1 VPGPGGSGRTEV
13 RRKETFV
20 TVPSAWTARRPETI
34 VAYFDPV
41 TAPLPPRDVRRGLAH
56 HEVPDP
62 LRNDVRVLGE
72 FLGRVLREAGGDEL
86 LADVE
91 RLRELAIAA
100 HDEPDSDALERA
112 EQLVSTFS
120 LARAEQV
127 ARAFTCYFHLANT
140 AEEYHR
146 VRVLR
151 EREASLEPHHLAP
164 DDSLPAAV
172 AQATA
177 ELGREETLRRLQAL
191 EFRPV
196 FTAHPTE
203 ARRRAVSSAI
213 RRIAELVAERDVR
226 SIGGMSLVEN
236 DRRLL
241 AEIDTLWR
249 TAPLRQAKP
258 TVLDEVRTVLNVF
271 DSTLSEVFPDV
282 YRRLD
287 DWLLG
292 DAAGTTPPAVRP
304 FARVGSW
311 IGGDRDGNPNVT
323 AEITREA
330 AALASERALRSLEA
344 AARRTADTLTLDADG
359 TTPSPELSAL
369 WQRQR
374 IMSEAVTSRIAGEAP
389 GEPHRRVVLVVAER
403 VAATRERNS
412 DLAYS
417 SAQDLEHDLLVVQRS
432 LAAAGAT
439 RPAYGDLQRLIW
451 QVTTFGFHL
460 AELEVRQHSQVH
472 AAALAD
478 LEAHGVD
485 GALEQRTLEVLD
497 TFRAIGNV
505 QRRFGVQA
513 ARRYIVSFTQS
524 SEHLAT
530 VYRLAEL
537 AFEGADEVPV
547 IDAIPLFETFADL
560 EASVDILEG
569 ALAIPQ
575 VQRRLAE
582 NGRRVEVMLGYS
594 DSSKD
599 VGPVSATLALDTAQR
614 RITEWADRHGIAL
627 TLFHG
632 RGGALGRGGGP
643 ANRAV
648 LAQPPGSVDGRFKLT
663 EQGEVIFARYGDPVI
678 AARHIEQV
686 VAATLLAGTPSI
698 EKRNAEATERFA
710 TLAKRLDEISRARF
724 HELVRADG
732 FPQWFAEVT
741 PLEEVGLLPIGS
753 RPARRGLSVS
763 SLDDLRAIPW
773 VFSWSQARINLA
785 GWYGLGTA
793 LDAVGDLDEL
803 RAAYAQ
809 WPLFT
814 TMIDNVEMSLAKTDE
829 RIAARYLA
837 LGDRDDLAEQVMS
850 EMTLTR
856 RSVLA
861 ITDSDAI
868 LSRRRILGRAV
879 QLRSPYVDAL
889 SLLQLRALRGLRT
902 GDAVEQA
909 DDLRRLLLLT
919 VNGVAAGVQ
928 NTG

>member
-1 VPGPGGSGRTEV
+1 MLT
-13 RRKETFV
+13 
-20 TVPSAWTARRPETI
+20 
-34 VAYFDPV
+34 PV
-41 TAPLPPRDVRRGLAH
+41 TPLLPSDVPRGLAS
-56 HEVPDP
+56 HEVPEP

-72 FLGRVLREAGGDEL
+72 FLGRVLREAGGEDL

-91 RLRELAIAA
+91 RLRELSIQA
-100 HDEPDSDALERA
+100 HDDPDSDALAQA
-112 EQLVSTFS
+112 EALVESFT
-120 LARAEQV
+120 LGRAEQV

-151 EREASLEPHHLAP
+151 EREADVDPNTLTP
-164 DDSLPAAV
+164 DDSLPSAFV
-172 AQATA
+172 QLA
-177 ELGREETLRRLQAL
+177 EEIGHDEARARLREV

-196 FTAHPTE
+196 LTAHPTE
-203 ARRRAVSSAI
+203 ARRRAVSRSI
-213 RRIAELVAERDVR
+213 RRIAELVAERDER
-226 SIGGMSLVEN
+226 STGGMSLAEN

-258 TVLDEVRTVLNVF
+258 TVLDEVRTVLAVF
-271 DSTLSEVFPDV
+271 ESTLADVLPAV

-287 DWLLG
+287 DWLLDG
-292 DAAGTTPPAVRP
+292 EAGTTPPVVRP
-304 FARVGSW
+304 FARLGTW

-323 AEITREA
+323 AEVTRA
-330 AALASERALRSLEA
+330 AAQLASEQALVALEQSARRA
-344 AARRTADTLTLDADG
+344 AAGLTLDAAG
-359 TTPSPELSAL
+359 TPPSSELNAL

-374 IMSEAVTSRIAGEAP
+374 SLSEPIAARVSADSP
-389 GEPHRRVVLVVAER
+389 NEPHRRELLFVVER
-403 VAATRERNS
+403 LAATRSRNA
-412 DLAYS
+412 DLAYAT
-417 SAQDLEHDLLVVQRS
+417 SAELESDLLVVQRS
-432 LAAAGAT
+432 LADAGAT
-439 RPAYGDLQRLIW
+439 RQAYGDVQRLLW
-451 QVTTFGFHL
+451 QVQTFGFHL
-460 AELEVRQHSQVH
+460 AELELRQHSQVH
-472 AAALAD
+472 EGALAD
-478 LEAHGVD
+478 IEAKGVD
-485 GALEQRTLEVLD
+485 GDLEPRTVEVLD
-497 TFRAIGNV
+497 TFRTIGTI
-505 QRRFGVQA
+505 QKRFGPDA

-524 SEHLAT
+524 AEHLAA

-537 AFEGADEVPV
+537 AYGGADNVPV
-547 IDAIPLFETFADL
+547 IDAVPLFETFADL
-560 EASVDILEG
+560 EASVDIMQAALE
-569 ALAIPQ
+569 LPQ
-575 VQRRLAE
+575 VQDRLAA
-582 NGRRVEVMLGYS
+582 NGRRVEIMLGYS

-599 VGPVSATLALDTAQR
+599 VGPVAATLALDDAQR
-614 RITEWADRHGIAL
+614 RITQWAQDNDLVL

-663 EQGEVIFARYGDPVI
+663 EQGEVIFARYGDPNI

-686 VAATLLAGTPSI
+686 VAATLLAGAPSV
-698 EKRNAEATERFA
+698 ERRNADAAERFA
-710 TLAKRLDEISRARF
+710 GLAGRLDEASRTHF
-724 HELVRADG
+724 HRLVRADG

-793 LDAVGDLDEL
+793 LEAVDDLEEL
-803 RAAYAQ
+803 QAAYAS
-809 WPLFT
+809 WPLFA

-837 LGDRDDLAEQVMS
+837 LGDRDDLAQEVLE
-850 EMTLTR
+850 EMARTR
-856 RSVLA
+856 RWVIA
-861 ITDSDAI
+861 ITGSDAI

-889 SLLQLRALRGLRT
+889 SLLQLRALRGLRR
-902 GDAVEQA
+902 GDAAEQA

>member
-1 VPGPGGSGRTEV
+1 
-13 RRKETFV
+13 
-20 TVPSAWTARRPETI
+20 
-34 VAYFDPV
+34 VAYVVRV
-41 TAPLPPRDVRRGLAH
+41 TAPLPPREQRRGVAR
-56 HEVPDP
+56 HEVPEP

-72 FLGRVLREAGGDEL
+72 FLGRVLRESVGDDL
-86 LADVE
+86 LDDVE

-100 HDEPDSDALERA
+100 HAEPDSDALARA
-112 EQLVSTFS
+112 EELVESFS
-120 LARAEQV
+120 LERAEQV

-151 EREASLEPHHLAP
+151 EREAQADPHALTP
-164 DDSLPAAV
+164 DDSLQAAV
-172 AQATA
+172 AQLASEVGDDEA
-177 ELGREETLRRLQAL
+177 RRRLREV

-196 FTAHPTE
+196 LTAHPTE
-203 ARRRAVSSAI
+203 ARRRAVSRSI

-226 SIGGMSLVEN
+226 STGGVSLAEN

-258 TVLDEVRTVLNVF
+258 TVLDEVRTVLSVF
-271 DSTLSEVFPDV
+271 ESTFAEILPAV

-287 DWLLG
+287 DWLQDG
-292 DAAGTTPPAVRP
+292 EAGASAPVVKP
-304 FARVGSW
+304 FAHVGTW
-311 IGGDRDGNPNVT
+311 IAGDRDGNPNVT
-323 AEITREA
+323 AEVTRA
-330 AALASERALRSLEA
+330 AAQLASEQVLLELERSAQRA
-344 AARRTADTLTLDADG
+344 AAGLTLDAVG
-359 TTPSPELSAL
+359 TPASSELNAL

-374 IMSEAVTSRIAGEAP
+374 SLAEQIATRVAADSP
-389 GEPHRRVVLVVAER
+389 NEPHRRAVLLIAER
-403 VAATRERNS
+403 IAATRGRNA
-412 DLAYS
+412 DLAYES
-417 SAQDLEHDLLVVQRS
+417 SAELEADLLVVQRS
-432 LAAAGAT
+432 LVDAGAT
-439 RPAYGDLQRLIW
+439 RQAYGDLQRLVW
-451 QVTTFGFHL
+451 QVQTFGFHL
-460 AELEVRQHSQVH
+460 AELELRQHSQVH

-478 LEAHGVD
+478 IAAKGIDGDLEP
-485 GALEQRTLEVLD
+485 RTVEVLD
-497 TFRAIGNV
+497 TFRTIGTI
-505 QRRFGVQA
+505 QKRFGPDA

-524 SEHLAT
+524 AEHLAA
-530 VYRLAEL
+530 VYQLAEL
-537 AFEGADEVPV
+537 AYGGADNVPV

-560 EASVDILEG
+560 RASVPILQE
-569 ALAIPQ
+569 ALQLPQ

-599 VGPVSATLALDTAQR
+599 VGPLSATLALDEAQR
-614 RITEWADRHGIAL
+614 EITQWARENDIVL

-663 EQGEVIFARYGDPVI
+663 EQGEVIFARYGDPII

-686 VAATLLAGTPSI
+686 VAATLLAGAPSV
-698 EKRNAEATERFA
+698 EARNAEAADRFRP
-710 TLAKRLDEISRARF
+710 LAERLDEASRTHF
-724 HELVRADG
+724 HRLVRADG

-753 RPARRGLSVS
+753 RPARRGLSVE
-763 SLDDLRAIPW
+763 SLEDLRAIPW

-793 LDAVGDLDEL
+793 LETVDDLDEL
-803 RAAYAQ
+803 RAAYAS
-809 WPLFT
+809 WPLFAT
-814 TMIDNVEMSLAKTDE
+814 IIDNVEMSLAKTDA

-837 LGDRDDLAEQVMS
+837 LGDRPDLAELVLE
-850 EMTLTR
+850 EMARTIR
-856 RSVLA
+856 WVVA

-868 LSRRRILGRAV
+868 LGRRRILGRAV

-902 GDAVEQA
+902 GAAPEHD

>member
-1 VPGPGGSGRTEV
+1 M
-13 RRKETFV
+13 
-20 TVPSAWTARRPETI
+20 
-34 VAYFDPV
+34 AYVERV
-41 TAPLPPRDVRRGLAH
+41 TAPLLPRDVPRGLAS
-56 HEVPDP
+56 HEVPEP

-72 FLGRVLREAGGDEL
+72 FLGRVLRESVGDDL

-91 RLRELAIAA
+91 RLRELAIKA
-100 HDEPDSDALERA
+100 HDDPESDALARA
-112 EQLVSTFS
+112 EELVAGFT
-120 LARAEQV
+120 LTRAEQV

-151 EREASLEPHHLAP
+151 EREAHADPHALTP
-164 DDSLPAAV
+164 DDSLPAAL
-172 AQATA
+172 AQLSDEVGPDEA
-177 ELGREETLRRLQAL
+177 RRRLQEA

-196 FTAHPTE
+196 LTAHPTE
-203 ARRRAVSSAI
+203 ARRRAVSRSI

-226 SIGGMSLVEN
+226 SVGGMSLAEN

-258 TVLDEVRTVLNVF
+258 SVLDEVRTVLSVF
-271 DSTLSEVFPDV
+271 ESTLADVLPAV

-287 DWLLG
+287 DWILDG
-292 DAAGTTPPAVRP
+292 EAGTTPPVVRP
-304 FARVGSW
+304 FARLGSW

-323 AEITREA
+323 AEVTRA
-330 AALASERALRSLEA
+330 AAQLASEQVLVALEQS
-344 AARRTADTLTLDADG
+344 ARRTAAGLTLDATG
-359 TTPSPELSAL
+359 TPPSSELNAL

-374 IMSEAVTSRIAGEAP
+374 SLSEEIASRVAADSP
-389 GEPHRRVVLVVAER
+389 NEPHRRELLFVVER
-403 VAATRERNS
+403 LGATRGRNA
-412 DLAYS
+412 DLAYGS
-417 SAQDLEHDLLVVQRS
+417 SAELEADLLVVQRS
-432 LAAAGAT
+432 LVAGGAT
-439 RPAYGDLQRLIW
+439 RQAFGDLQRLLW
-451 QVTTFGFHL
+451 QVQTFGFHL
-460 AELEVRQHSQVH
+460 AELELRQHSQVH
-472 AAALAD
+472 EGALAD
-478 LEAHGVD
+478 IEAHGID
-485 GALEQRTLEVLD
+485 GELEPRTVEVLD
-497 TFRAIGNV
+497 TFRTIGTI
-505 QRRFGVQA
+505 QKRFGPEA

-524 SEHLAT
+524 AEHLAA

-537 AFEGADEVPV
+537 AYGGPENVPV

-560 EASVDILEG
+560 EASVDILQG
-569 ALAIPQ
+569 ALELPQ
-575 VQRRLAE
+575 VRKRLAE

-599 VGPVSATLALDTAQR
+599 VGPVSATLALDDAQR
-614 RITEWADRHGIAL
+614 RITAWARENDIVL

-663 EQGEVIFARYGDPVI
+663 EQGEVIFARYGDAHI

-686 VAATLLAGTPSI
+686 VAATLLAGAPSV
-698 EKRNAEATERFA
+698 EKRNADAAERFA
-710 TLAKRLDEISRARF
+710 GLAARLDEASRTHF
-724 HELVRADG
+724 HALVRADG
-732 FPQWFAEVT
+732 FPQWFSAVT
-741 PLEEVGLLPIGS
+741 PLEEIGLLPIGS

-793 LDAVGDLDEL
+793 LEQVDDLAEL

-809 WPLFT
+809 WPLFG

-829 RIAARYLA
+829 RIAARYLE
-837 LGDRDDLAEQVMS
+837 LGDRDDLARAVLD
-850 EMTLTR
+850 EMARTR
-856 RSVLA
+856 RWVLA
-861 ITDSDAI
+861 ITESDAM

-902 GDAVEQA
+902 GDAVEHA

>member
-1 VPGPGGSGRTEV
+1 M
-13 RRKETFV
+13 
-20 TVPSAWTARRPETI
+20 
-34 VAYFDPV
+34 
-41 TAPLPPRDVRRGLAH
+41 TAPLPPRDVPRLLAS
-56 HEVPDP
+56 HEIPEP

-72 FLGRVLREAGGDEL
+72 FLGRVLAEAGGDDL

-91 RLRELAIAA
+91 ALRELAIHA
-100 HDEPDSDALERA
+100 HTEPTSDALARA
-112 EQLVSTFS
+112 EELVAGFT
-120 LARAEQV
+120 LERAEQV
-127 ARAFTCYFHLANT
+127 ARAFTCYFHLANA

-146 VRVLR
+146 IRVLR
-151 EREASLEPHHLAP
+151 DREASLEPHSLAP

-172 AQATA
+172 LKVRD
-177 ELGREETLRRLQAL
+177 ELGDDVARQRLQEL

-196 FTAHPTE
+196 LTAHPTE
-203 ARRRAVSSAI
+203 ARRRAVSRSI
-213 RRIAELVAERDVR
+213 RRIAELVAERDAR
-226 SIGGMSLVEN
+226 NIGGMSLVEN
-236 DRRLL
+236 ERRLL
-241 AEIDTLWR
+241 SEIETLWR

-258 TVLDEVRTVLNVF
+258 TVLDEVRTVLAVF
-271 DSTLSEVFPDV
+271 ESTLADGFPAV

-292 DAAGTTPPAVRP
+292 EAAGTRPPVVRP
-304 FARVGSW
+304 FARLGSW

-323 AEITREA
+323 AEITRA
-330 AALASERALRSLEA
+330 SALLLSEQVLIALEA
-344 AARRTADTLTLDADG
+344 SARRTAEGLTLDSSG
-359 TTPSPELSAL
+359 TPASAELSTL

-374 IMSEAVTSRIAGEAP
+374 ALSDEITARVAADAP
-389 GEPHRRVVLVVAER
+389 NEPHRRVILVVAER
-403 VAATRERNS
+403 IAATRRRDA
-412 DLAYS
+412 DLAY
-417 SAQDLEHDLLVVQRS
+417 AGPEALEHDLLVVQRS
-432 LAAAGAT
+432 LEAAGA
-439 RPAYGDLQRLIW
+439 RRSAYGDLQRLLW
-451 QVTTFGFHL
+451 QVASFGFHL
-460 AELEVRQHSQVH
+460 AELELRQHSQVH
-472 AAALAD
+472 EAALAD
-478 LEAHGVD
+478 LAKNGVD
-485 GALEQRTLEVLD
+485 GPLEPRTVEVLD
-497 TFRAIGNV
+497 TFRALGHV
-505 QRRFGVQA
+505 QRRFGPLA
-513 ARRYIVSFTQS
+513 ARRYIVSFTQKP
-524 SEHLAT
+524 EHLAA
-530 VYRLAEL
+530 VYQLAAY
-537 AFEGADEVPV
+537 AFAGSDDAPV

-560 EASVDILEG
+560 EASVDILEKS
-569 ALAIPQ
+569 LELEP
-575 VQRRLAE
+575 VQRRLAA
-582 NGRRVEVMLGYS
+582 NGRKVEVMLGYS

-599 VGPVSATLALDTAQR
+599 VGPVSATLALDTAQA
-614 RITEWADRHGIAL
+614 RITDWARRHDIAL

-686 VAATLLAGTPSI
+686 MAATLLAGTPSV
-698 EKRNAEATERFA
+698 EQRNAAATERFA
-710 TLAKRLDEISRARF
+710 KLAARLDEASRTRF
-724 HELVRADG
+724 HALVRAEG

-793 LDAVGDLDEL
+793 LEQVDDLDEL
-803 RAAYAQ
+803 REAYAR
-809 WPLFT
+809 WPLFA

-837 LGDRDDLAEQVMS
+837 LGDRDDLAAQVLE
-850 EMTLTR
+850 EMALTR
-856 RSVLA
+856 HWVLA
-861 ITDSDAI
+861 ITDSDAV
-868 LSRRRILGRAV
+868 LSRKRILGRAV

-902 GDAVEQA
+902 GEAPEQA

>member
-1 VPGPGGSGRTEV
+1 
-13 RRKETFV
+13 
-20 TVPSAWTARRPETI
+20 
-34 VAYFDPV
+34 V
-41 TAPLPPRDVRRGLAH
+41 TAPSDVPQGQAN
-56 HEVPDP
+56 HEVPEP

-72 FLGRVLREAGGDEL
+72 FLGRVLRETGGDDL

-91 RLRELAIAA
+91 RLRELAIRA
-100 HDEPDSDALERA
+100 HNGPDPEALAQA
-112 EQLVSTFS
+112 EDLVAGFT

-146 VRVLR
+146 IRVLR
-151 EREASLEPHHLAP
+151 EREAKMLPHQLAP

-172 AQATA
+172 VKLAQEVGQDVARQRLA
-177 ELGREETLRRLQAL
+177 EM

-196 FTAHPTE
+196 LTAHPTE
-203 ARRRAVSSAI
+203 ARRRAVSASI
-213 RRIAELVAERDVR
+213 RRIANLVAERDSR
-226 SIGGMSLVEN
+226 SIGGMSLAEN

-241 AEIDTLWR
+241 GEIDTLWR
-249 TAPLRQAKP
+249 TAPLREAKP
-258 TVLDEVRTVLNVF
+258 TVLDEVRTVLTVF
-271 DSTLSEVFPDV
+271 EATLADTLPDV

-292 DAAGTTPPAVRP
+292 DAAGTTAPAVRP
-304 FARVGSW
+304 FARLGSW

-323 AEITREA
+323 AEITLQA
-330 AALASERALRSLEA
+330 AAMSSEKVLTELEA
-344 AARRTADTLTLDADG
+344 SARRTARSLTLAAAD
-359 TTPSPELSAL
+359 TPASAALTALWESQVALSAPL
-369 WQRQR
+369 GAL
-374 IMSEAVTSRIAGEAP
+374 ISDDAP
-389 GEPHRRVVLVVAER
+389 NEPHRQVVWFAAER
-403 VAATRERNS
+403 LAATRVGDA
-412 DLAYS
+412 DLAYG
-417 SAQDLEHDLLVVQRS
+417 SADELEADLSTVQRS
-432 LAAAGAT
+432 LAEAGGT
-439 RPAYGDLQRLIW
+439 RSAYGELQRLLW
-451 QVTTFGFHL
+451 QVQTFGFHL

-478 LEAHGVD
+478 IAANGID
-485 GALEQRTLEVLD
+485 GTLEPRTVEVLA
-497 TFRAIGNV
+497 TFRALGEV
-505 QRRFGVQA
+505 QRRYGIKA

-524 SEHLAT
+524 PEHLSA
-530 VYRLAEL
+530 VYELAEI
-537 AFEGADEVPV
+537 AFAGADFVPV

-560 EASVDILEG
+560 EASIDILEA
-569 ALAIPQ
+569 ALAFPQ

-582 NGRRVEVMLGYS
+582 NGRHVEIMLGYS

-599 VGPVSATLALDTAQR
+599 VGPVSATLTLDTAQR
-614 RITEWADRHGIAL
+614 RITEWAHRHNISL

-643 ANRAV
+643 ANRAL

-663 EQGEVIFARYGDPVI
+663 EQGEVIFARYGDPI
-678 AARHIEQV
+678 SAARHIEQV
-686 VAATLLAGTPSI
+686 AAATLLAGAPSV
-698 EKRNAEATERFA
+698 EKHNAAAAERFA
-710 TLAKRLDEISRARF
+710 DLAARLDQASRVRF
-724 HELVRADG
+724 HELVKAPG

-753 RPARRGLSVS
+753 RPARRGLSVE

-793 LDAVGDLDEL
+793 LDQVGDLEEL
-803 RAAYAQ
+803 REAYAQ
-809 WPLFT
+809 WPLFA

-829 RIAARYLA
+829 RIAQRYLA
-837 LGDRDDLAEQVMS
+837 LGDRADLAGQILD
-850 EMTLTR
+850 EMALTSR
-856 RSVLA
+856 WVLL
-861 ITDSDAI
+861 ITNSDAI

-902 GDAVEQA
+902 GDAPEQA

-919 VNGVAAGVQ
+919 VNGVSAGLQ